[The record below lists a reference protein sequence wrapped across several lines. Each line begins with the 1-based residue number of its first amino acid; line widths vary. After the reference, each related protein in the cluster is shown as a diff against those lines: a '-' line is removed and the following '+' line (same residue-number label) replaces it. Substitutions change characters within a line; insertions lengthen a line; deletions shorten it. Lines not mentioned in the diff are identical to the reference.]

1 MNLALDDMELVKS
14 SIAGNVLAF
23 EELVKRYEKKVFTVA
38 FRMTGN
44 REDAADMT
52 QEAFIKAYKAL
63 TQFRGEAAFQT
74 WLYRIIANVCRD
86 ELRKKTRNS
95 IISLEKEVVLDNGNM
110 KREVADSSPGPDI
123 FLENKETGETIQ
135 KAVDSLTID
144 YRITLVMRE
153 IQGFSYEEIAD
164 VLQCSIGTVKS
175 RLSRARAAVKNIFLA
190 SGEHPLEQTSQ
201 IKVKGGA

>member
-1 MNLALDDMELVKS
+1 MALNDIELVNS

-23 EELVKRYEKKVFTVA
+23 EELVKRYEKKVFAVA

-44 REDAADMT
+44 KEDAADLT

-63 TQFRGEAAFQT
+63 AQFRGEAAFQT

-86 ELRKKTRNS
+86 ELRKKYKNTVF
-95 IISLEKEVVLDNGNM
+95 SLDNEVVLESGNL
-110 KREVADSSPGPDI
+110 KREVADSAPGPDV
-123 FLENKETGETIQ
+123 FLVNKEFGETIQ
-135 KAVDSLTID
+135 KAVDSLAID
-144 YRITLVMRE
+144 YRVTLVMRE
-153 IQGFSYEEIAD
+153 IQGFSYEEISD
-164 VLQCSIGTVKS
+164 ILKCSIGTVKS

-190 SGEHPLEQTSQ
+190 SGEHPPKQTRQ